1 MSSSR
6 FVVGFVAGAAAS
18 LSLVYVL
25 SYCYG
30 KQEEA
35 RSSDD
40 EGGRAVADDPHGDD
54 GKSKGMIHLPS
65 ALSVEKLLHSGGS
78 SGTDKNGS
86 FFSDLIHELWDHI
99 DVFLSSMIRETVE
112 PTLST
117 TLPAPLSSLRFTKLS
132 LGQAPIRLE
141 NVVVAHHSDQ
151 RCDVKSPRLSRS
163 DSPVPVKVYMDV
175 AWHAR
180 CDIRLEGSMGI
191 TMGVEEISLH
201 GKLACLVHPMSAS
214 PIVSAVNV
222 SFVNVPTIDLN
233 FTGLAAVA
241 DVQMIKCKV
250 IQNVQQS
257 MADVMVLPNS
267 MVVRVDPAARFVD
280 LYNPPQGILH
290 STLVSGKGF
299 QVEKRLMFGRDDV
312 VDVYCVLSLGSKTW
326 TSATVD
332 NCLSPTWNETVD
344 FLYHDPEQILTIHA
358 WDRDQGALDSDD
370 HLGVAFVKVNEAL
383 SASHRAMHV
392 ELVKSATDATK
403 TGIVLTVQFESV
415 ALTSECSSV
424 TTSTLE
430 PNRIRGI
437 LEILVVG
444 ARDLPIPKS
453 SASTYV
459 KVKVGAQEFVTCT
472 VADAPGVDANN
483 PQYDGGFVVAPQSP
497 DDVKGDVVLTVYNEQ
512 VAIGSHSVPIR
523 SLLDLADPST
533 TQSVPLGKSG
543 GTLEFCAWIRGT
555 NVAHGGGKNSD
566 ESRLLLPSANQSPVP
581 SPNRPSRAPSN
592 DTSASTN
599 TAEPTRQS
607 PSSASTI
614 PKSIITRKQSIGKVR
629 VTAVKG
635 FGFKPHRG
643 FFRRVD
649 VPSVYCQLSVDGA
662 SDNDERA
669 PNPWRS
675 KAIRNS
681 VNPEWDE
688 SSVLPFYDE
697 HDVITIC
704 VCDEDRSHLAD
715 DGDDVIGSGR
725 ISIRTAV
732 EYCSSSSS
740 ASKKQRRPVDVTIS
754 RRGKGTVAF
763 IAIVVERI

>member
-18 LSLVYVL
+18 LSLVYAL
-25 SYCYG
+25 SYYYG
-30 KQEEA
+30 KREEA
-35 RSSDD
+35 RSSDSYD

-54 GKSKGMIHLPS
+54 GQSKGMIHLPS
-65 ALSVEKLLHSGGS
+65 ALSVEKLLHLGGS
-78 SGTDKNGS
+78 SGTDKKGS
-86 FFSDLIHELWDHI
+86 FFSDLIHELWGHI

-132 LGQAPIRLE
+132 LGQVPIRLE

-151 RCDVKSPRLSRS
+151 RGDAKSPRLSRS
-163 DSPVPVKVYMDV
+163 DSPAPVKVYMDV

-191 TMGVEEISLH
+191 AMGVEEISLH
-201 GKLACLVHPMSAS
+201 GKLACLVHPTSAS

-222 SFVNVPTIDLN
+222 SFVNVPIIDLN

-241 DVQMIKCKV
+241 DVQMIKRKV
-250 IQNVQQS
+250 IQSVQQS

-267 MVVRVDPAARFVD
+267 MVVRVDPAAVFVD
-280 LYNPPQGILH
+280 MYNPPRGIVR

-299 QVEKRLMFGRDDV
+299 QVEKRLMFGKDDV

-326 TSATVD
+326 TSTTVD

-370 HLGVAFVKVNEAL
+370 HLGVAFVKVKEAR
-383 SASHRAMHV
+383 SASHGALHV
-392 ELVKSATDATK
+392 ELLKSETDATK
-403 TGIVLTVQFESV
+403 TGIVLTLSFEPV
-415 ALTSECSSV
+415 ALTSEWSSV

-430 PNRIRGI
+430 PNHIRGI

-444 ARDLPIPKS
+444 ARDLTIPKS

-472 VADAPGVDANN
+472 VADAPGVDAIN
-483 PQYDGGFVVAPQSP
+483 PQYDGGFVVALQSA

-523 SLLDLADPST
+523 SLLDLADPFKARR
-533 TQSVPLGKSG
+533 VPLGKSG
-543 GTLEFCAWIRGT
+543 GMLEFCAWIRGT
-555 NVAHGGGKNSD
+555 NVAHGGGKTPD
-566 ESRLLLPSANQSPVP
+566 EPRRLLPPANRSPVP
-581 SPNRPSRAPSN
+581 SPNRSSRAPRN
-592 DTSASTN
+592 AESATAN
-599 TAEPTRQS
+599 TAEPNRQS
-607 PSSASTI
+607 PSSVSTI
-614 PKSIITRKQSIGKVR
+614 PKSIVTRKLSIGKVR
-629 VTAVKG
+629 VTVVKG

-649 VPSVYCQLSVDGA
+649 VPSVYCQLSVDA
-662 SDNDERA
+662 ANDNDERA
-669 PNPWRS
+669 PNPWRT

-697 HDVITIC
+697 HDVITIR
-704 VCDEDRSHLAD
+704 VYDDDRSHLGDA
-715 DGDDVIGSGR
+715 GDDVIGSGR

-732 EYCSSSSS
+732 AYCSS
-740 ASKKQRRPVDVTIS
+740 ASKNQRRPVDVTIS
-754 RRGKGTVAF
+754 RKGKGTVAF